1 MRKQGSFLF
10 REYKVPDRTEI
21 QQAIAASK
29 TPNEENK
36 EEKLDVAAESNNYDM
51 NFEID
56 KSSKSSDKN
65 SD

>member
-10 REYKVPDRTEI
+10 REYKVPDRSEI
-21 QQAIAASK
+21 QQAIAASQN
-29 TPNEENK
+29 PNEEKK
-36 EEKLDVAAESNNYDM
+36 EEILDAATESNNMDM

-56 KSSKSSDKN
+56 KSIKSSDKN

>member
-36 EEKLDVAAESNNYDM
+36 EEKLDGATESNNYDM

>member
-21 QQAIAASK
+21 QQAIAASQ

-36 EEKLDVAAESNNYDM
+36 EEKLDAATESNNYDM